1 MLEVYTD
8 GCCKGNPGPGGWAFV
23 VYENGQKKG
32 HKKGNQKQTTNNG
45 MELLAILE
53 ALRWAEKHN
62 ISIDVLHSDSSYAI
76 NAITKWMDGWSK
88 KGWTASTGKPV
99 GNLDTMKEIFSLRH
113 RVKSYLHVKG
123 HNGNPGN
130 EMADVLAN
138 EAFLAIA
145 W

>member
-23 VYENGQKKG
+23 VYEDGLMKG
-32 HKKGNQKQTTNNG
+32 HKKGSQKSTTNNE

-53 ALRWAEKHN
+53 ALRWADRHN
-62 ISIDVLHSDSSYAI
+62 MTIPSLHSDSSYAI
-76 NAITKWMDGWSK
+76 NAITQWVDGWAK
-88 KGWTASTGKPV
+88 KGWKTSGGKPV
-99 GNLDTMKEIFSLRH
+99 ANLDIIKEIYSLKY
-113 RVKSYLHVKG
+113 RVENYKHVRG
-123 HNGNPGN
+123 HCGNPGN

-138 EAFLAIA
+138 EAYLAIA